1 MECPRAV
8 PETAYGAA
16 PGLNLDSLRNPVWTA
31 PDNLRDPSVF
41 KTSDGYRLFYSR
53 YTVGPWS
60 NPANWVVAGVFTRD
74 FVRFEHDRDL
84 SPKGFAS
91 PGDVVSWHGRWLLP
105 YQCYPASPVRLCFSE
120 STDLK
125 TWSAPKFFLE
135 AAAELPWN
143 TARRVIDPT
152 FVVDGDTLHCF
163 FVGSASRTSA
173 GGSWRI
179 RLVSS

>member
-60 NPANWVVAGVFTRD
+60 NPANWAVAGVFTRD

-91 PGDVVSWHGRWLLP
+91 PGDVVAWHGRWLLP
-105 YQCYPASPVRLCFSE
+105 YQSYSASPVRLCFSE

-125 TWSAPKFFLE
+125 T
-135 AAAELPWN
+135 
-143 TARRVIDPT
+143 
-152 FVVDGDTLHCF
+152 
-163 FVGSASRTSA
+163 
-173 GGSWRI
+173 
-179 RLVSS
+179 